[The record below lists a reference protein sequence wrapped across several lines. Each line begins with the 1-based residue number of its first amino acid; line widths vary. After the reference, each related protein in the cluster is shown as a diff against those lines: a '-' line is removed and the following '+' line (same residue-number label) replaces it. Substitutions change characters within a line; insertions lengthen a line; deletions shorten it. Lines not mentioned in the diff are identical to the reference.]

1 MTTAVKSLI
10 LLAFTLIVG
19 FSLGLFADATL
30 VRGRRD
36 RINRM
41 GRPPGLVEHLEQVIQ
56 PRDSAQAT
64 AIRPILQRTIDG
76 NEQILREANEKLRA
90 NMDSLKTTLG
100 PSLDSSQRD
109 RLDHELTRL
118 PRMGGPGPGGRG
130 RGGPRGRHS
139 GPPDRPAGTPAGKT
153 PP

>member
-1 MTTAVKSLI
+1 MTTTTKSLV

-41 GRPPGLVEHLEQVIQ
+41 GRPPGMVDHLTQVIQ

-64 AIRPILQRTIDG
+64 AIRPIIQRAVDG
-76 NEQILREANEKLRA
+76 NEQIIRQTNERLRA
-90 NMDSLKTTLG
+90 NMDSLRVTLA
-100 PSLDSSQRD
+100 PSLDADQKA
-109 RLDHELTRL
+109 RLEQELTRM
-118 PRMGGPGPGGRG
+118 PRMGPGSGRG
-130 RGGPRGRHS
+130 RGGPRGRRGGAPDGRGV
-139 GPPDRPAGTPAGKT
+139 GPGA
-153 PP
+153 PPP

>member
-1 MTTAVKSLI
+1 MTTTTKSLV

-41 GRPPGLVEHLEQVIQ
+41 GRPPGMVDHLTQVIR

-64 AIRPILQRTIDG
+64 AIRPIIQRAVDG
-76 NEQILREANEKLRA
+76 NEQIIRQTNERLRA
-90 NMDSLKTTLG
+90 NMDSLRVTLG
-100 PSLDSSQRD
+100 PSLDADQKA
-109 RLDHELTRL
+109 RLEQELTRM
-118 PRMGGPGPGGRG
+118 PRMGGPGSGRG
-130 RGGPRGRHS
+130 RGGPRGRRG
-139 GPPDRPAGTPAGKT
+139 GPPDGRSGGGPGV
-153 PP
+153 PPP